1 MSIRA
6 RVIEVFAVMGLV
18 LSIGTEPGDAW
29 VKKDWLPTS
38 ALTVITDVFCRSDN
52 CFGPPGD
59 RPSYGSGPF
68 TQEEWQQAIRD
79 AVAQWNGTGA
89 YFQIETRR
97 ARTGEDPCTL
107 PDSTVPIL
115 LADDGPSGNV
125 CPGGFPIPSDA
136 GAISFTTPPFP
147 AARLYI
153 STEHGGGLPHL
164 RRLLVH
170 ELGHFIGLSHPNDFG
185 QDVRAIMNG
194 DLRCSLHGESFT
206 YCDRVQPDDIA
217 GIQALW
223 GGGTPEVLVGSLEN
237 PRADSAQSGIGIIS
251 GWVCEAGQV
260 EIDITTE
267 DGRVLLYKAAYGTER
282 GDTERVCGDTDNGF
296 GLLFNWNLL
305 GDGEHEVAVLVDGT
319 VLGQA
324 TVQVTTLGQEFLRG
338 AEGRYVLDGF
348 PTPGNSVVIEWE
360 QSLQNFVITS
370 K

>member
-18 LSIGTEPGDAW
+18 LSIGTEPGYAW
-29 VKKDWLPTS
+29 VEKDWLPTS

-68 TQEEWQQAIRD
+68 TQEEWHQAIRD

-136 GAISFTTPPFP
+136 GGISYTAPPFP

-170 ELGHFIGLSHPNDFG
+170 ELGHFIGLGHPNDSG

-194 DLRCSLHGESFT
+194 DLGCNLPGESFT
-206 YCDRVQPDDIA
+206 YCDTVQPDDIA
-217 GIQALW
+217 GIQALY
-223 GGGTPEVLVGSLEN
+223 GERGPVVGFLEN
-237 PRADSAQSGIGIIS
+237 PAPQSFQSGIGVIS
-251 GWVCEAGQV
+251 GWVCEADEIIV
-260 EIDITTE
+260 EI
-267 DGRVLLYKAAYGTER
+267 
-282 GDTERVCGDTDNGF
+282 NG
-296 GLLFNWNLL
+296 
-305 GDGEHEVAVLVDGT
+305 
-319 VLGQA
+319 
-324 TVQVTTLGQEFLRG
+324 
-338 AEGRYVLDGF
+338 
-348 PTPGNSVVIEWE
+348 
-360 QSLQNFVITS
+360 
-370 K
+370 